1 MEGGKLTTAG
11 LARLE
16 IQSVTWKGLTWL
28 NIERPTMAEMEYLR
42 SRFNFHPF
50 ALDDCLSRVQLPK
63 VDEFDDH
70 IFLVLHFPLFNKQ
83 MRLTVPAQVAIFA
96 GTTYVVTVH
105 RGELKPLVK
114 LFADCM
120 QSEAVRDEL
129 MARSSGYLLYRI
141 LDVLVDYCF
150 PILGKIMEQVD
161 EVEEHLFER
170 GTRQIAERL
179 SFIRRDIIAYRRIIR
194 PQIGV
199 MELLERREYPF
210 LKVDPD
216 VYFGD
221 LADHT
226 RRIWAEL
233 EELREVS
240 QGLNETLFTL
250 SSQLTN
256 DALRILTVI
265 FTLLLPITVI
275 GTMYGMNVHL
285 PFADNPL
292 AFWVTLGIGT
302 LLGLTMWVWFRVN
315 KWV

>member
-1 MEGGKLTTAG
+1 MTTTG

-16 IQSVTWKGLTWL
+16 IKSITWKGLTWV

-42 SRFNFHPF
+42 ARFNFHPF

-63 VDEFDDH
+63 VDEFEDH
-70 IFLVLHFPLFNKQ
+70 IFLVLHLPLFSKA
-83 MRLTVPAQVAIFA
+83 MRLTLPSQVAIFA
-96 GTTYVVTVH
+96 GANYVVTVH

-114 LFADCM
+114 LFADCT

-161 EVEEHLFER
+161 EVEERLFER

-221 LADHT
+221 LADHI

-233 EELREVS
+233 EELREVA

-265 FTLLLPITVI
+265 FTALLPITI
-275 GTMYGMNVHL
+275 LGTMYGMNVHL
-285 PFADNPL
+285 PLADNPI
-292 AFWVTLGIGT
+292 AFWIMTGIGAF
-302 LLGLTMWVWFRVN
+302 LGVAMWVWFRLN
-315 KWV
+315 RWV

>member
-1 MEGGKLTTAG
+1 MTTTG

-16 IQSVTWKGLTWL
+16 VQSVTWKGLTWV
-28 NIERPTMAEMEYLR
+28 NVERPTMAEMEYLR
-42 SRFNFHPF
+42 ARFNFHPL

-70 IFLVLHFPLFNKQ
+70 IFLVLHFPLFSKQ
-83 MRLTVPAQVAIFA
+83 MRLTLPSQVAIFA
-96 GTTYVVTVH
+96 GASYVVTVH

-114 LFADCM
+114 LFADCV

-161 EVEEHLFER
+161 DIEHHLFER
-170 GTRQIAERL
+170 QTRAIAERL
-179 SFIRRDIIAYRRIIR
+179 SFVRRDIIAFRRIIR
-194 PQIGV
+194 PQIAV

-216 VYFGD
+216 VYYGD

-233 EELREVS
+233 EELREVT

-250 SSQLTN
+250 SSQLSN

-265 FTLLLPITVI
+265 FTALLPITII
-275 GTMYGMNVHL
+275 GTLYGMNVHL
-285 PFADNPL
+285 PLANNAH
-292 AFWVTLGIGT
+292 AFWIATGAGA
-302 LLGLTMWVWFRVN
+302 LLGLAMWVWFRLN

>member
-1 MEGGKLTTAG
+1 VTTTG

-16 IQSVTWKGLTWL
+16 VQSVTWKGLTWV
-28 NIERPTMAEMEYLR
+28 NIEHPTMAEMEYLR
-42 SRFNFHPF
+42 ARFHFHPL

-63 VDEFDDH
+63 VDEFEDH

-83 MRLTVPAQVAIFA
+83 MRLTLPSQVAIFA
-96 GTTYVVTVH
+96 GAPYVVTVH

-114 LFADCM
+114 LFSDCM

-150 PILGKIMEQVD
+150 PILGKIIEQVD
-161 EVEEHLFER
+161 EIEEHLFER
-170 GTRQIAERL
+170 NTRQIAERL
-179 SFIRRDIIAYRRIIR
+179 SFVRRDIIAYRRIIR

-233 EELREVS
+233 EELREVTQS
-240 QGLNETLFTL
+240 LNETLFTR

-256 DALRILTVI
+256 DVLRILTVI
-265 FTLLLPITVI
+265 FTALLPVTVI

-285 PFADNPL
+285 PLADRTD
-292 AFWVTLGIGT
+292 AFWITTGAGL
-302 LLGLTMWVWFRVN
+302 LLGVLMWVWFRLN
-315 KWV
+315 RWV

>member
-1 MEGGKLTTAG
+1 MTTTS
-11 LARLE
+11 LARVE
-16 IQSVTWKGLTWL
+16 VQSITWKGLTWL
-28 NIERPTMAEMEYLR
+28 NVERPTMAEMEYLR
-42 SRFNFHPF
+42 ARFNFHPL

-70 IFLVLHFPLFNKQ
+70 IFLVVHFPLFNKQ
-83 MRLTVPAQVAIFA
+83 MRLTLPSQVAIFA
-96 GTTYVVTVH
+96 GAHYVVTVH

-114 LFADCM
+114 LFTDCQ

-150 PILGKIMEQVD
+150 PILGKIMDQVD

-170 GTRQIAERL
+170 GTRQVAERL
-179 SFIRRDIIAYRRIIR
+179 SYIRRDIIAFRRIIR

-233 EELREVS
+233 EELREVT

-250 SSQLTN
+250 SNQLTN

-265 FTLLLPITVI
+265 FTALLPITII
-275 GTMYGMNVHL
+275 GTLYGMNLQL
-285 PFADNPL
+285 PIAEHPQ
-292 AFWVTLGIGT
+292 AFWITTGAGI
-302 LLGLTMWVWFRVN
+302 LLGVVLWWWFRLN